1 MGWVMVQI
9 AEYFKKE
16 KQAFV
21 TKELARKLFCSS
33 LFWAPVHD
41 SILTEWYLV

>member
-21 TKELARKLFCSS
+21 TKELAREALLFIP
-33 LFWAPVHD
+33 LLGPVHD
-41 SILTEWYLV
+41 SILTERYLV